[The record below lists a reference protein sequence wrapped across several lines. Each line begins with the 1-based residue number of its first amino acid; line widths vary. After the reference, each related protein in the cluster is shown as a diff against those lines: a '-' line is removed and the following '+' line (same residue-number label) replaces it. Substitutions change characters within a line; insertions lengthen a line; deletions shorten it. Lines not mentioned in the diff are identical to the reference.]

1 MKFNFKT
8 NWKKT
13 IAIAFFITNTFIL
26 QTAIDPDKTIKDELA
41 KLNVAGSAI
50 DTATTAQLTEI
61 ENVINA
67 AYTFFSADASGT
79 PAYTDGLTLIGTA
92 TSPATGT
99 LRKKIADR
107 KTVLA
112 GGTVVTPSTKT
123 AAEVAFAKALQAAT
137 TPAALN
143 KIVNTTTYTLTSIP
157 KLIDYKTTTGSIYSK
172 ILGFFTN
179 YVPKATITGTNLTAL
194 QTLLINPNLARFL
207 STAEK
212 SVVRALAISTSLNI
226 SNKTTAIAARCAA
239 LGKIVDKYK
248 AITVPAA
255 VSNYLFNITMTP
267 IYVTITKYP
276 SPLTAARKTER
287 AACVAFFT
295 KAAGSKLLTAK
306 QKTSTIAAIKI
317 LKAKK

>member
-1 MKFNFKT
+1 MKFNFRT

-26 QTAIDPDKTIKDELA
+26 QSAIDPDKTIKDELA

-67 AYTFFSADASGT
+67 AYTFFSADTTGT
-79 PAYTDGLTLIGTA
+79 PAYTDGLNLIGA
-92 TSPATGT
+92 VTSPAAGT

-107 KTVLA
+107 KTTLA
-112 GGTVVTPSTKT
+112 GGTKS

-212 SVVRALAISTSLNI
+212 TTVRALAISTTLNI
-226 SNKTTAIAARCAA
+226 ANKTTAIAARCAA
-239 LGKIVDKYK
+239 LGKVVDKYK

-255 VSNYLFNITMTP
+255 VSNYLFNIAMTP

-295 KAAGSKLLTAK
+295 KAGGSKLLTAK
-306 QKTSTIAAIKI
+306 QKTSTTAAIKI
-317 LKAKK
+317 LNAKK

>member
-1 MKFNFKT
+1 MKINFKS
-8 NWKKT
+8 NWQT
-13 IAIAFFITNTFIL
+13 AVAFAFFITNTIIL
-26 QTAIDPDKTIKDELA
+26 QSAIDPDKTIKDELA
-41 KLNVAGSAI
+41 KLNVAGSSI
-50 DTATTAQLTEI
+50 DTATSAQLTEI

-67 AYTFFSADASGT
+67 AYTFFSADSSGT
-79 PAYTDGLTLIGTA
+79 PAYTDGLTLIGDPTN
-92 TSPATGT
+92 PAAGT
-99 LRKKIADR
+99 LRKKIANR

-123 AAEVAFAKALQAAT
+123 AAEIAFAKALQAAT

-143 KIVNTTTYTLTSIP
+143 TIVNTATYTITSIP

-179 YVPKATITGTNLTAL
+179 YVPKATVTGTNLTAL

-212 SVVRALAISTSLNI
+212 TTVKALAISTSLNI
-226 SNKTTAIAARCAA
+226 ANKTTAIATRCAA
-239 LGKIVDKYK
+239 LGKVVDKYK

-255 VSNYLFNITMTP
+255 VSNYLFNIAMTP

-276 SPLTAARKTER
+276 SPLTTARKTEKT
-287 AACVAFFT
+287 ACISFFT
-295 KAAGSKLLTAK
+295 KASGSKLLTAA
-306 QKTSTIAAIKI
+306 QKTSTNAAIKI
-317 LKAKK
+317 LNAKK